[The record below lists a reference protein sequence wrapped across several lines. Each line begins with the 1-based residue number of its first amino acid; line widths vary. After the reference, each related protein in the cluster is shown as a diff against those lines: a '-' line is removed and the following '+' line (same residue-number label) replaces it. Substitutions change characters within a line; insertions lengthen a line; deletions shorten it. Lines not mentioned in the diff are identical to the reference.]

1 MTAAIEPDDNSSARA
16 PVTYFES
23 ALGQHPTRAW
33 VAAQLQLDGKPLT
46 LEKFNRLFDQWQLT
60 RTHSLDAGEQND
72 EERTEFSLVDQAS
85 LYRDSQQQL
94 EDQSKCE
101 HRMVEELV
109 QQLDEQEQRLIRNR
123 YLRRPS
129 LSPCQLS
136 RSMGG
141 MKAEQLKQLE
151 RQALEK
157 MRQAAAQRITTHNA

>member
-1 MTAAIEPDDNSSARA
+1 
-16 PVTYFES
+16 
-23 ALGQHPTRAW
+23 
-33 VAAQLQLDGKPLT
+33 
-46 LEKFNRLFDQWQLT
+46 
-60 RTHSLDAGEQND
+60 
-72 EERTEFSLVDQAS
+72 
-85 LYRDSQQQL
+85 
-94 EDQSKCE
+94 
-101 HRMVEELV
+101 V